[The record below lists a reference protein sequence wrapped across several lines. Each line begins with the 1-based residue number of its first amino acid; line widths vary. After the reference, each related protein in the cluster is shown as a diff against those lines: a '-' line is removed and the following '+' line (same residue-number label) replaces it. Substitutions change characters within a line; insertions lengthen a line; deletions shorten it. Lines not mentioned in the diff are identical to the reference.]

1 MTRPRE
7 GSDKRNQGPAPASQ
21 SPDSSLQT
29 PSPMQTRSIGSLTV
43 STVGLGCNNF
53 GWHIDEAT
61 SQTVVD
67 AALDAGITHFDTA
80 ELYGEGA
87 SEAFLG
93 RALGSRRDEVVIAT
107 KFGYR
112 SGDGPTG
119 KGAPDAVRAA
129 CEGSLRRLGTDRID
143 LYYLHRPDP
152 ATPIA
157 DTLGALAD
165 LVTEGKVR
173 EVGCSGFSA
182 DQLREAEAAA
192 TGVRFVAVQNEY
204 SLLHREPEDGML
216 DACHEADVAFVPYF
230 PLKSGLLTGKYRK
243 GDAPPEGSRLGGA
256 EGSRF
261 QSMGDALLT
270 PANLDTVE
278 RLIAFSEARG
288 HTILDLAFAYLLAHE
303 PVARVIAGATK
314 PSQIGGNV
322 AAAAWTL
329 SPDDLAEVDA
339 VLATTA

>member
-1 MTRPRE
+1 MTWSRE
-7 GSDKRNQGPAPASQ
+7 GSGKRNQGPAPASQ
-21 SPDSSLQT
+21 SPDSSLQI

-216 DACHEADVAFVPYF
+216 DASHEADVAFVPYF

-303 PVARVIAGATK
+303 PVASVIAGATK

-339 VLATTA
+339 VLAATA